1 MTKRIFRA
9 ICVVAITVLFAS
21 LTLVMGV
28 LYKYFTNNQ
37 IEQLKIQTKIVAKA
51 VELEKDAYF
60 TGMKDDT
67 YRMTWIDAT
76 GKVLYDSRTSNSN
89 MENHL
94 QREEVKEAMESGF
107 GSSHRYSTTLLEHQ
121 FYFAERL
128 TDGSVVRLSTTQLTW
143 WGLLLSMLQPIL
155 FVFVIALAASFFIAF
170 RLSRKIV
177 EPLNYIDL
185 DNPREKDVYEELTPL
200 LRRIKAQK
208 NQIQIQ
214 EEKLARRKNE
224 FKKIEQI
231 RREFTANVSHEL
243 KTPLQTIAGS
253 AELLSGG
260 MVNEK
265 DVPQF
270 SQRIYTESRRL
281 MTLLDDVIKLSHLDE
296 ATTDFECEEVDLYE
310 LAKEEVDN
318 LIPMAEK
325 AGVEL
330 TVSGEPTYLH
340 GNKKILSNIL
350 SNLCE
355 NAIKYNK
362 KEGKVK
368 VQVSNYP
375 KEVCLSVSDTGIG
388 ISKEEQTRIFER
400 FYRVDK
406 SHSKEVGGTGL
417 GLSIVKHGVKLHNGE
432 ITIDSVP
439 KEGTTITIQFPK

>member
-1 MTKRIFRA
+1 MTKRIFRS
-9 ICVVAITVLFAS
+9 ICAVAIVVLVAS

-28 LYKYFTNNQ
+28 LYRYFTDSQ
-37 IEQLKIQTKIVAKA
+37 IEQLKIQTEIVARA
-51 VELEKDAYF
+51 VDLEKDTYLASV
-60 TGMKDDT
+60 KDDT

-76 GKVLYDSRTSNSN
+76 GKVLYDNRVSNGN

-94 QREEVKEAMESGF
+94 QRKEVKEAMETGS
-107 GSSHRYSTTLLEHQ
+107 GSSHRYSTTLMEHQ

-128 TDGSVVRLSTTQLTW
+128 SDGSVVRLSTTQLTW

-155 FVFVIALAASFFIAF
+155 FVFVIALAVSFFIAF
-170 RLSRKIV
+170 RLSKRIV

-185 DNPREKDVYEELTPL
+185 DNPKEKEVYEELTPL

-208 NQIQIQ
+208 NQIQLQ

-224 FKKIEQI
+224 FKKTEQI

-260 MVNEK
+260 MVEEK
-265 DVPQF
+265 DVPHF
-270 SQRIYTESRRL
+270 SHRIYMESKRL
-281 MTLLDDVIKLSHLDE
+281 MALLEDVIKLSHLDE
-296 ATTDFECEEVDLYE
+296 GTMDFEWEKVDLYE
-310 LAKEEVDN
+310 LAKEEVGN
-318 LIPMAEK
+318 LLPMAEK
-325 AGVEL
+325 AEVEL
-330 TVSGEPTYLH
+330 SVSGKSACIQ
-340 GNKKILSNIL
+340 GNRKLLSNIL
-350 SNLCE
+350 SNLCD

-362 KEGKVK
+362 KEGKVE

-375 KEVCLSVSDTGIG
+375 KEACLSVSDTGIG

-400 FYRVDK
+400 FYRVNK

-432 ITIDSVP
+432 ISIDSVP
-439 KEGTTITIQFPK
+439 KEGTTITIKFPK